1 MAATPSV
8 IVVMGPAGAGKTTV
22 GRRLS
27 RSLGWRY
34 LEADDFHSQANK
46 DRMRHGTPLTDA
58 DRAPWLA
65 SMREALR
72 EHIAKGECVILA
84 CSALKEEYR
93 RALVPPNAKR
103 DDLLFVYLRATA
115 ALLHERLA
123 HRVGHFAGPE
133 LVDSQLETLEEPA
146 DALWVDASRPPDEI
160 VARIRDALAL
170 GS

>member
-1 MAATPSV
+1 
-8 IVVMGPAGAGKTTV
+8 MGPAGAGKTTI
-22 GRRLS
+22 GSRLA
-27 RSLGWRY
+27 RSLGWTY

-65 SMREALR
+65 SIREALR
-72 EHIAKGECVILA
+72 KHIANGECVILA

-93 RALVPPNAKR
+93 RSLVPSNAKR
-103 DDLLFVYLRATA
+103 ADVRFVYLRASA
-115 ALLHERLA
+115 ALLRDRLA

-133 LVDSQLETLEEPA
+133 LVDSQLETLEEPP
-146 DALWVDASRPPDEI
+146 DALWVDASRRPDEI
-160 VARIRDALAL
+160 VAHIREAFAL